1 MFFCKAEIISQTI
14 KGNQNVV
21 NEERPAPHVKNLS
34 VNGNFNIYIVE
45 GTSERLI
52 LETDENIQS
61 AIQTQVKDSTLFI
74 TTTQKIKNPTVLN
87 VFLTLTQISKISL
100 SGTSN
105 FYFYS
110 NITENLE
117 ILTENEN
124 SELKLLISNANLNC
138 KIYGL
143 GFVEIK
149 GIFQNLSLDVDNES
163 TLTLDIISKTL
174 TCSLNDMSMG
184 IFYGNTEKLIIQLN
198 EDSYLNSFNLLTR
211 DCDIDINGLA
221 EAKIN
226 VSDKLTIKGIRGGF
240 LQYKGEP
247 NINLANSVEES
258 LMRNK
263 K

>member
-1 MFFCKAEIISQTI
+1 MFICKAELISQTI
-14 KGNQNVV
+14 KGNLKVV
-21 NEERPAPHVKNLS
+21 NEERSAPQVKNLS

-45 GTSERLI
+45 GTSEKLI

-61 AIQTQVKDSTLFI
+61 AIQTFVRDSTLFI
-74 TTTQKIKNPTVLN
+74 ETTQKIKNPTVLN
-87 VFLTLTQISKISL
+87 VFLTLTQINKISL
-100 SGTSN
+100 SGTTN
-105 FYFYS
+105 IYFYS

-138 KIYGL
+138 KINGL
-143 GFVEIK
+143 GFVEII
-149 GIFQNLSLDVDNES
+149 GIFHNLNLNVDDES
-163 TLTLDIISKTL
+163 TLTLDVVSKSL

-184 IFYGNTEKLIIQLN
+184 NFYGNTEKLIIYLN
-198 EDSYLNSFNLLTR
+198 EDSYLNAFNLLTK

-226 VSDKLTIKGIRGGF
+226 VSDKLIIKGIRGGF
-240 LQYKGEP
+240 LQYKAEP
-247 NINLANSVEES
+247 DINLANSVEGS
-258 LMRNK
+258 LMKNK